1 MDPNKIAFKNGTY
14 RFKEDTLKP
23 TVKEDYQT
31 TRIEYD
37 YIENPKHNIVAEW
50 IEYILEEDAKTLF
63 QLIGRI
69 FYRNQDPQA
78 MVFATGEGSN
88 GKSHV
93 MAFIEE
99 LVGKSNTSHA
109 TLASLSGNNDKF
121 ASSQLFGKMVNIETD
136 MPAQHIKQT
145 GTLKTLSGNDVMSAE
160 YKGINKFTFTNY
172 ALMIFTTNN
181 MPTFSDTSHGF
192 LRRIITLPFNKTM
205 GRDNPTDSMW
215 LERSKNFTYEE
226 KSEFISY
233 CLQQYRNVLF
243 GLNGETKGHFWT
255 SDNANKLR
263 DAFIQGNDTMAN
275 FIDMNEIEFVEDENS
290 FIPTNELLEAYND
303 MLVNEGLMT
312 VSARKFVPELQRKS
326 HNIVLNRVKKRVNGK
341 PQYVLT
347 NIKWANNFTETDN
360 IF

>member
-1 MDPNKIAFKNGTY
+1 
-14 RFKEDTLKP
+14 
-23 TVKEDYQT
+23 
-31 TRIEYD
+31 
-37 YIENPKHNIVAEW
+37 
-50 IEYILEEDAKTLF
+50 
-63 QLIGRI
+63 
-69 FYRNQDPQA
+69 
-78 MVFATGEGSN
+78 
-88 GKSHV
+88 
-93 MAFIEE
+93 
-99 LVGKSNTSHA
+99 
-109 TLASLSGNNDKF
+109 
-121 ASSQLFGKMVNIETD
+121 
-136 MPAQHIKQT
+136 
-145 GTLKTLSGNDVMSAE
+145 
-160 YKGINKFTFTNY
+160 
-172 ALMIFTTNN
+172 
-181 MPTFSDTSHGF
+181 
-192 LRRIITLPFNKTM
+192 
-205 GRDNPTDSMW
+205 MW

-243 GLNGETKGHFWT
+243 GLNRETKGQFWT
-255 SDNANKLR
+255 SENANKLR

-326 HNIVLNRVKKRVNGK
+326 QNIVLNRVKKRVNGR